1 MSTRLRLT
9 GLAILIPGIILGLI
23 LAAQAPPAMAETQDE
38 VKVLGLSLDLEN
50 VLPPPEMAPK
60 TTPESDASPQ
70 SSSSTRGTG
79 ILPPLLSSLKPAIA
93 PPNNVRQNNEEIIEI
108 DYTIPPARVIGPGSA
123 RYFDCNAHH
132 NWPYPTGWYDNPYDG
147 ETVDKG
153 AWVHTGFDAATR
165 APICQF
171 RQHEPTL
178 NVVSCSQAPTTLSVL
193 GTGPDRVRFTG
204 HYLLDGTPLCLDSNG
219 IHELD
224 NYLNP

>member
-9 GLAILIPGIILGLI
+9 GLAILIPGIILALL
-23 LAAQAPPAMAETQDE
+23 LAAHTSPVSAAPPDD
-38 VKVLGLSLDLEN
+38 VKDFDLSLDLEDI
-50 VLPPPEMAPK
+50 LPPPEMASK
-60 TTPESDASPQ
+60 TTPESDVSPP
-70 SSSSTRGTG
+70 SISSTRDTG
-79 ILPPLLSSLKPAIA
+79 NLPPPQSDAQQSD
-93 PPNNVRQNNEEIIEI
+93 VQQNNEEIIEI

-165 APICQF
+165 DPICQF

-219 IHELD
+219 IHELED
-224 NYLNP
+224 YLHEYTDP

>member
-1 MSTRLRLT
+1 MV
-9 GLAILIPGIILGLI
+9 
-23 LAAQAPPAMAETQDE
+23 AQASPALAESQDE
-38 VKVLGLSLDLEN
+38 VKALGLSLALED

-60 TTPESDASPQ
+60 TTPEPDASSQ
-70 SSSSTRGTG
+70 SESSIREVGK
-79 ILPPLLSSLKPAIA
+79 LPPPQIEVQQS
-93 PPNNVRQNNEEIIEI
+93 NVRQNNEEIIEI

-147 ETVDKG
+147 VTVDKG
-153 AWVHTGFDAATR
+153 AWVHTGFDAVTR
-165 APICQF
+165 DPICQF

-193 GTGPDRVRFTG
+193 GAGPDRVRFTG
-204 HYLLDGTPLCLDSNG
+204 KYLLDGTPLCLDSNG
-219 IHELD
+219 IHELE